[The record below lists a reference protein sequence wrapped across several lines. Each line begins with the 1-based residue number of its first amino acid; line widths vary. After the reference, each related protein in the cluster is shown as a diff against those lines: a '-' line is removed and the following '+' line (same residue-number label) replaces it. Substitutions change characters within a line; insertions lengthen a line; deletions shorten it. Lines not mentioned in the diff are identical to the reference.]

1 MVVGYDGLSPGE
13 KIHYSKIYHAILN
26 GDGSVTLLG
35 IFKMDIIERIPIFF
49 VLDTSGSM
57 DGQPI
62 SMLNHAMEEVLN
74 ILGNFAASN
83 ADALLKIGVLQFSSG
98 AKWMQPKGLEEFGDF
113 VYNPLTAGGL
123 TDMGAALDELDQ
135 KLSRRSFLVSTTGR
149 CKPIIIFMTDGQP
162 TDPWEKALKNIS
174 ENNKWYQNSIKIG
187 FAVGDQANTSILSQI
202 VGNSEGAKLK
212 VRHAK
217 AGEQFVTTHGTERSS
232 GVFVSEKSL
241 GSTPGERINRGALPH
256 SNTAEFETKVE
267 LARDQNVI
275 YGKIAPQSKF
285 SKMDPKQQPRNGGG
299 EQVITD
305 GGYNSGAVRTKDPK
319 YPVPAKQSIMQ
330 RANEHK
336 AQHGMKTST
345 TSNRTNAAAYTR
357 LKSKGQSRS

>member
-1 MVVGYDGLSPGE
+1 MGNTIDMNELEPVARP
-13 KIHYSKIYHAILN
+13 
-26 GDGSVTLLG
+26 LL
-35 IFKMDIIERIPIFF
+35 PIFF

-202 VGNSEGAKLK
+202 VGNSEAVIQTSDLATFNILLQKVAINSAMIGSKSHIAGDNPSGEDIVKGTIEETGQTDAKT
-212 VRHAK
+212 
-217 AGEQFVTTHGTERSS
+217 AGDMGVT
-232 GVFVSEKSL
+232 V
-241 GSTPGERINRGALPH
+241 TPP
-256 SNTAEFETKVE
+256 
-267 LARDQNVI
+267 
-275 YGKIAPQSKF
+275 P
-285 SKMDPKQQPRNGGG
+285 
-299 EQVITD
+299 TD
-305 GGYNSGAVRTKDPK
+305 T
-319 YPVPAKQSIMQ
+319 
-330 RANEHK
+330 
-336 AQHGMKTST
+336 T
-345 TSNRTNAAAYTR
+345 TSNPDPWG
-357 LKSKGQSRS
+357 SDDWD